1 MESFASAYTRLRA
14 IAKEQIDRRAVA
26 LGRAAQAGQEPDL
39 FIGSPCL
46 FCLHT
51 FAKIPWHAAG
61 TAERVLPVISVA
73 APPAPTTLER
83 GAQRNAK

>member
-14 IAKEQIDRRAVA
+14 IAREQIDRRAVA

-39 FIGSPCL
+39 FVGSPCL

-51 FAKIPWHAAG
+51 FAKIPWHASP
-61 TAERVLPVISVA
+61 AERVLPVISVA
-73 APPAPTTLER
+73 APAPTTLER
-83 GAQRNAK
+83 GSQRNAK